1 MALGKSL
8 GNILG
13 DYFGDEV
20 VELNAKDK
28 GKIQIGNEEVK
39 NIPIKDIKL
48 SPFQTRRLFKK
59 EKVISL
65 AESIRNSGL
74 IHPVIVVLKTPEKAG
89 DKEEYTL
96 VAGERR
102 LRAVQYLGSSE
113 IMAMVKKESLL
124 DDSQHAMLTAMENLE
139 REDLNPIELANTF
152 VMLMQTQIMDE
163 HALADM
169 LQVSFQYV
177 RNYLRLLQLSEPVQE
192 ALQGGLIGEGQ
203 ARHLTG
209 LSEARQREMLK
220 LIVEKQLTVK
230 EIEAMLAAKPKAG
243 KPIAVVSHN
252 ISKSYISKA
261 QSLVTTIPNSKMRA
275 SGNDKHGRIVISW

>member
-39 NIPIKDIKL
+39 NIPIADIAL
-48 SPFQTRRLFKK
+48 SPFQTRRVFKK
-59 EKVISL
+59 EKVLSL

-74 IHPVIVVLKTPEKAG
+74 IHPVIVVLKTPLNSS
-89 DKEEYTL
+89 DKPEYTL

-102 LRAVQYLGSSE
+102 LRAVQYLGSTE

-139 REDLNPIELANTF
+139 REDLNPIELAGTF

-209 LSEARQREMLK
+209 LSEARQLEMLK
-220 LIVEKQLTVK
+220 LIVAKQLTVK

-252 ISKSYISKA
+252 ISRSYITKA
-261 QSLVTTIPNSKMRA
+261 QGLVSTIPNSKMRT